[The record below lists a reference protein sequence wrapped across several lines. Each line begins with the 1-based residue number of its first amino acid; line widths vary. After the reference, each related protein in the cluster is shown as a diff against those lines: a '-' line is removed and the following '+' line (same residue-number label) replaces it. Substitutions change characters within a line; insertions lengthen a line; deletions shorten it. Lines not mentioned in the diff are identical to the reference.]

1 MVKGKGSGESG
12 ISGVVEKGAKRI
24 GGVGG
29 VDLEGYKLHMHLEI
43 GTTLARSTVLY

>member
-1 MVKGKGSGESG
+1 MARVG

-29 VDLEGYKLHMHLEI
+29 VDLEGYKLHMRI
-43 GTTLARSTVLY
+43 DR